1 MEKITREQKA
11 IMEALAMAHR
21 RATNGPLAVMIIQ
34 TSNKRMMT
42 TEAIYQIPTYLVSP
56 LIALVRFVFESH
68 RPPRI
73 HHLPLVRHLLREQI
87 YKTAK
92 LLMIQTYA

>member
-1 MEKITREQKA
+1 MEKITQEQKA

-21 RATNGPLAVMIIQ
+21 RATNGPLAAMIIQ
-34 TSNKRMMT
+34 TNNQRMMT
-42 TEAIYQIPTYLVSP
+42 TEAIYQIHHLSLVHHP
-56 LIALVRFVFESH
+56 L
-68 RPPRI
+68 RI
-73 HHLPLVRHLLREQI
+73 HHLPLVHCLLREQI